1 MKRQA
6 LKFFG
11 MVILLVMVAF
21 VSALASSVSAQT
33 PSRNVMARIPFEFN
47 VGDKTLPAGDYLIAE
62 ITSDGAALRISNQD
76 DNKSVSRLTSAV
88 RGSEPKEHSTLVF
101 QRYGE
106 RLYLSQ
112 VWITGERA
120 GREMIKSGQQR
131 AMDRE
136 LAKNN
141 AKAETVAIA
150 AVLY

>member
-6 LKFFG
+6 LKFFA

-33 PSRNVMARIPFEFN
+33 PSRNVMAQIPFEFN

-88 RGSEPKEHSTLVF
+88 KSSEPKEHSTLVF

-112 VWITGERA
+112 VWITGERE

-131 AMDRE
+131 AADRE

-141 AKAETVAIA
+141 AKAETVTIA